1 MTSLFQTL
9 TQAVAGQFG
18 LAIIASF
25 SWGVL
30 SILLSPCHLA
40 SVPLVIGY
48 ISRQNNAMGK
58 RSLLLALTFALGIL
72 TSIIVIGVAT
82 ASMGRLLGD
91 IGVWSIWVVAL
102 LLIVFGLYLMDL
114 INLAWTS
121 GRLMEIERAGHT
133 GALLLG
139 LIFGL
144 GLGPCTF
151 AFMAPVLTVAVP
163 MAQVSLLR
171 GLLLVLSFG
180 LGHSLVYVAGGGLAG
195 IMVRYITWSQ
205 NNRGPLF
212 LKRGLGFLVF
222 SGGLYFGYTAL

>member
-1 MTSLFQTL
+1 MTDLFQTL

-18 LAIIASF
+18 LAIAASF

-30 SILLSPCHLA
+30 SILLSPCHLT

-48 ISRQNNAMGK
+48 ISRQNEASSK
-58 RSLLLALTFALGIL
+58 RSLVLALTFALGIL
-72 TSIIVIGVAT
+72 TSIVVIGLVT

-91 IGVWSIWVVAL
+91 IGVWSLWLVAL

-114 INLAWTS
+114 INLTWAS
-121 GRLMEIERAGHT
+121 GHMHNIESAGHK

-139 LIFGL
+139 LVFGI

-151 AFMAPVLTVAVP
+151 AFLAPVLAVTVP
-163 MAQVSLLR
+163 MAQSSFIK
-171 GLLLVLSFG
+171 GLVLILFFG

-205 NNRGPLF
+205 NSPGPVY
-212 LKRGLGFLVF
+212 LKKGLGFLVF
-222 SGGLYFGYTAL
+222 SGGLYFGYTAI

>member
-1 MTSLFQTL
+1 MTSLFETL

-18 LAIIASF
+18 LAMAASF

-40 SVPLVIGY
+40 SVPLVVGY
-48 ISRQNNAMGK
+48 ISRQNNASGK

-72 TSIIVIGVAT
+72 TSIVVIGVAT

-91 IGVWSIWVVAL
+91 VGVWSLWMVAL

-114 INLAWTS
+114 LNLAWA
-121 GRLMEIERAGHT
+121 GGNMPKIERAGHT
-133 GALLLG
+133 GALFLG
-139 LIFGL
+139 LFFGM

-151 AFMAPVLTVAVP
+151 AFLAPVLSVAVP
-163 MAQVSLLR
+163 MAQVSFAR
-171 GLLLVLSFG
+171 GLVLILSFG

-195 IMVRYITWSQ
+195 IIVRYISWSK
-205 NNRGPLF
+205 NNRGPIY